1 MPEPLLDIRPDH
13 LQIVRDILQK
23 HVPQYEVW
31 AFGSRAK
38 WTAKEYS
45 DLDLCIVSDKPLSFS
60 VLGAMGEDFSES
72 DLPWKVDVV
81 DWATTSPSFRKII
94 ERDKVVIRL
103 GIRDGNIGTEWSNTT
118 LGQICDAQGGAIQ
131 TGPFGSQLHTSDYK
145 EFGIPVVMPTNI
157 GDGGLV
163 EDGIAR
169 IGQADVERLS
179 QHKLRLNDIVFSRR
193 GDVTKNALIG
203 VRETGWLCGTGCLKV
218 RLGDESIANAKF
230 VSHSLRQPDIKEW
243 LIRHAVGATMPNL
256 NTGILSAI
264 PIHLPPLQIQL
275 EIAATLGALDEKI
288 SLLRETNAT
297 LEAIAQAL
305 FKSWFVNFDP
315 VRAKAEGREPEGIPP
330 EIAALFTSEFEDS
343 VLGEIPKGWSVVS
356 VGDVADVVKGKSYKS
371 SELVESNTAL
381 VTLKSFMRGGGF
393 RTDGFKGF
401 SGSYKQEQ
409 VVKPGDCIVAYT
421 DVTQQAEV
429 IGRAAMVLPS
439 SEHTTLVASLDVGV
453 VRPKIEHLT
462 TAFLYFLLR
471 GERYVSHIFGYT
483 SGTTVLHLAK
493 EGLPTY
499 QFILPPAPL
508 LQKFEEVAIP
518 MMEQMAGN
526 YLQTIELASLR
537 DRLLPRLMSGKLSL
551 EGAVA

>member
-1 MPEPLLDIRPDH
+1 MLLDIRPDY
-13 LQIVRDILQK
+13 LQIVQDILQK
-23 HVPQYEVW
+23 HVPQFEVW

-45 DLDLCIVSDKPLSFS
+45 DLDLCIVSGKPLSFS

-94 ERDKVVIRL
+94 ERDRVVIQPAKEIFNQWGSITLKAACSLIADCPHSTPVWTTHGHVVIRNRNIKNGRL
-103 GIRDGNIGTEWSNTT
+103 DLSERSYTDHEHFLHRIRRAKPQTGDLIFTREAPMGEVCMIPEGLECCVGQRQVLLRPNPSKVLPRFLLYAMQSTFVQNQIAWNEGTGSTVSNVRIPV
-118 LGQICDAQGGAIQ
+118 LEAIQ
-131 TGPFGSQLHTSDYK
+131 LPHPALAVQQYISD
-145 EFGIPVVMPTNI
+145 
-157 GDGGLV
+157 
-163 EDGIAR
+163 
-169 IGQADVERLS
+169 
-179 QHKLRLNDIVFSRR
+179 
-193 GDVTKNALIG
+193 
-203 VRETGWLCGTGCLKV
+203 
-218 RLGDESIANAKF
+218 
-230 VSHSLRQPDIKEW
+230 
-243 LIRHAVGATMPNL
+243 
-256 NTGILSAI
+256 
-264 PIHLPPLQIQL
+264 
-275 EIAATLGALDEKI
+275 TLGAIDDKI
-288 SLLRETNAT
+288 ALLRETNAT

-315 VRAKAEGREPEGIPP
+315 VRAKAEGIEPEGIPP
-330 EIAALFTSEFEDS
+330 EIVAIFPSEFEDS
-343 VLGEIPKGWSVVS
+343 ELGEIPKGWSVVS
-356 VGDVADVVKGKSYKS
+356 VSDVADVVKGKSYKS
-371 SELVESNTAL
+371 SELVDSETAL
-381 VTLKSFMRGGGF
+381 VTLKSFTRGGGF

-439 SEHTTLVASLDVGV
+439 PEHTTLVASLDVGI

-493 EGLPTY
+493 DGLPTY
-499 QFILPPAPL
+499 QFVLPPASL

-537 DRLLPRLMSGKLSL
+537 DTLLPRLMSGKLSL
-551 EGAVA
+551 STAGI